1 MTDPTP
7 TPTYA
12 VRFSTSAEKDLTKL
26 DGQIARR
33 IAARIALL
41 AADPRPHG
49 LRALTGYPGYLRIR
63 VGDYR
68 VVYTVEDDVLVVLV
82 VALGHRRDIYD
93 HL

>member
-7 TPTYA
+7 APTYTIA
-12 VRFSTSAEKDLTKL
+12 FTTDAEKDLIKL

-41 AADPRPHG
+41 AADPRPSG
-49 LRALTGYPGYLRIR
+49 VKALAGYPGYLRIR
-63 VGDYR
+63 VGDHR
-68 VVYTVEDDVLVVLV
+68 VVYTVEHGVLTVLV

-93 HL
+93 RL